1 MSSAASARVGGRV
14 CGCVWVV
21 ASVLGVAPAANAE
34 GSVLSARVECASAT
48 GPGRIVCELNVSASS
63 GKLVWV
69 DALVVQAPPF
79 ARPLRSRVVLQVGP
93 AGALG
98 TASAKLALVA
108 SELGR
113 GELQLRVRGV
123 VCRESPSGESCGPE
137 VVPVVAVVAAGQPAP
152 SPP

>member
-1 MSSAASARVGGRV
+1 V
-14 CGCVWVV
+14 
-21 ASVLGVAPAANAE
+21 SVLGVAPAVRAE
-34 GSVLSARVECASAT
+34 GSALSARMECAPAT

-63 GKLVWV
+63 GTLAWV

-79 ARPLRSRVVLQVGP
+79 ARPLRSRVTLQVGP

-98 TASAKLALVA
+98 AASAKLALVA

-113 GELQLRVRGV
+113 GELQLRVRSV
-123 VCRESPSGESCGPE
+123 VCRESSSGESCGPE
-137 VVPVVAVVAAGQPAP
+137 VVPVVAVVLVGQPAP